1 MNHIIFA
8 SKNKNKIIEVSE
20 ILGEKEFKIVSLLGL
35 DIPDIIEDGS
45 TFEENAK
52 IKAQTVYDNFRVPVI
67 ADDSGILVEQLDG
80 GPGVYSARYSGESAT
95 DKENNEKLLF
105 ELKNFPDPHKARY
118 VCAAVFYDGNKFIS
132 AFGEVQG
139 EIIRDGKGTRGFGY
153 DPFFVPV
160 GYQKTMA
167 ELTLEEKNKISHRS
181 IAFNELKKIIIKKR
195 QE

>member
-8 SKNKNKIIEVSE
+8 SKNKGKIIEVSE

-80 GPGVYSARYSGESAT
+80 RPGVYSARYSGESAT

-105 ELKNFPDPHKARY
+105 ELKNFPNPHKAKY
-118 VCAAVFYDGNKFIS
+118 VCVAVFYDGNKFIS

-139 EIIRDGKGTRGFGY
+139 EIIKDGKGTRGFGY

-160 GYQKTMA
+160 G
-167 ELTLEEKNKISHRS
+167 
-181 IAFNELKKIIIKKR
+181 
-195 QE
+195 